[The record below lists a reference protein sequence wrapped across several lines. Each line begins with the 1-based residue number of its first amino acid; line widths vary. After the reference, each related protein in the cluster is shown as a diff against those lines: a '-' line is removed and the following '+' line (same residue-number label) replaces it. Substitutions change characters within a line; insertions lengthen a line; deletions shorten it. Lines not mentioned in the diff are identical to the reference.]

1 MALSSRSRVGAGRD
15 GEQAGRR
22 RGHDRQGRR
31 ASLLGDGFAPGQI
44 SDAFVFPT
52 DFGQTFSIKRAGR
65 VYVIATALT
74 DCTTAPC
81 NYGVMIDNGPVEHA
95 TITLNQP
102 AVEKSV
108 TMIGLTGPLDAG
120 NHLISLI
127 HAGGPLTL
135 SHVRLSGV
143 LIQ

>member
-1 MALSSRSRVGAGRD
+1 MPISSRIRRHLQSHVVGYIALFVALSGTAL
-15 GEQAGRR
+15 ALP
-22 RGHDRQGRR
+22 GHKQVK
-31 ASLLGDGFAPGQI
+31 S
-44 SDAFVFPT
+44 
-52 DFGQTFSIKRAGR
+52 SIKRAGR

-74 DCTTAPC
+74 DCTAAPC

-102 AVEKSV
+102 AVEKQV
-108 TMIGLTGPLDAG
+108 TMIGLTGPLAAG
-120 NHLISLI
+120 GHLISLI
-127 HAGGPLTL
+127 HAGGPLTI